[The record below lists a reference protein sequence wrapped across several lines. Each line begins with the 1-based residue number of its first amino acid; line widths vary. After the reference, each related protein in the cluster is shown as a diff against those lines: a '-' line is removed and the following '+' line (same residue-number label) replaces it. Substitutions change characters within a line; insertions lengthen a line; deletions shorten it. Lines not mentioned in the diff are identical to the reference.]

1 MEISQTKLENLCLSD
16 KTVVDIFSDDDT
28 EEQITNALV
37 EKNIINDSYLIKTEI
52 IKKTFDTNGEK
63 TNDMDLET
71 LIRENSWFK
80 CDLCEYKAKS
90 EMSLRKHEETQHD

>member
-37 EKNIINDSYLIKTEI
+37 EENIINDSYLIKTEI

-63 TNDMDLET
+63 TNYMDLET
-71 LIRENSWFK
+71 PIRENSWFK
-80 CDLCEYKAKS
+80 CDLCEY
-90 EMSLRKHEETQHD
+90 